1 MPSAVRTSMGKIP
14 ATLIVIV
21 LLTTVAS
28 VAARPILSATT
39 AMVPGVVIGINV
51 GSNVYSVDVTSLA
64 TMLLSPEEAISAIV
78 NGLREAGAAK
88 PDQATE
94 PTNARDVNPGESVHI
109 THLVENQAVTVSVE
123 VTVNVGEPASV
134 THITEPHPPEPDRP
148 GSD

>member
-14 ATLIVIV
+14 ASLIVIV

-28 VAARPILSATT
+28 VAARPLLSTVSAI
-39 AMVPGVVIGINV
+39 VPGAVIGINV
-51 GSNVYSVDVTSLA
+51 GSNVYSVDVTSAASL
-64 TMLLSPEEAISAIV
+64 LLSPEKAISAIV
-78 NGLREAGAAK
+78 HGLQDAAAAR

-94 PTNARDVNPGESVHI
+94 PINAREVKAGESVHI

-123 VTVNVGEPASV
+123 VTVNVGEPAAVRHSA
-134 THITEPHPPEPDRP
+134 EPHPPEPDRP

>member
-1 MPSAVRTSMGKIP
+1 MGKIP
-14 ATLIVIV
+14 AALIVIV

-28 VAARPILSATT
+28 VAVRPLLST
-39 AMVPGVVIGINV
+39 ANAVVPGVVIGFKV
-51 GSNVYSVDVTSLA
+51 GSNTYSVDVTSMA
-64 TMLLSPEEAISAIV
+64 SLLFSPETAISAVVHGIQ
-78 NGLREAGAAK
+78 NAAAEK

-94 PTNARDVNPGESVHI
+94 PINAKEINPGESVHI

-134 THITEPHPPEPDRP
+134 THTTEPHPPEPDRR

>member
-1 MPSAVRTSMGKIP
+1 MGKIP

-28 VAARPILSATT
+28 VAARPLLSTAN

-51 GSNVYSVDVTSLA
+51 GSNTYSVDVTSVA
-64 TMLLSPEEAISAIV
+64 ALLLRPEKAISLV
-78 NGLREAGAAK
+78 VQGLQDAVASK

-94 PTNARDVNPGESVHI
+94 PINDREVKAGESVHI

-123 VTVNVGEPASV
+123 VTVNVGEPAAV